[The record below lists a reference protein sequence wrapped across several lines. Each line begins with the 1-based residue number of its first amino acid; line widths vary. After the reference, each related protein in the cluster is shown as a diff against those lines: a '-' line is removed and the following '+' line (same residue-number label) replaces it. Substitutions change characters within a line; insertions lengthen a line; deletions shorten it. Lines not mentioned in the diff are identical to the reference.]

1 MNKYLQYLSKWI
13 SDYCKAAHVSGIIVG
28 ISGGIDSAL
37 LAQIAAQDKKLKVLG
52 VWMNIGN
59 SALDIQCVEDLKKQ
73 NKFDIIDIDL
83 NTIYV
88 QQTNLLRLTSPLAL
102 ANLKARLRMTT
113 LYALAQQNN
122 LIVAGTGNADE
133 LYMGYFTKYGDGA
146 CDILPLANLTKDD
159 IFTASKLLKLPS
171 RIIERAP
178 SASLFAGQTDE
189 NEMGVSYNDIDDY
202 LCGKKISESSIKI
215 IERFHKVNSHK
226 FHLPI
231 KPDKQFKKLK

>member
-1 MNKYLQYLSKWI
+1 
-13 SDYCKAAHVSGIIVG
+13 
-28 ISGGIDSAL
+28 
-37 LAQIAAQDKKLKVLG
+37 
-52 VWMNIGN
+52 MNIGN